1 MRYSRLWVGLVI
13 ACPLWVSGVL
23 AQGAKK
29 PVLIPCMGHADKVA
43 SVAFS
48 PDGKTLASGSFDGTI
63 IRWDTVTGE
72 QKQSLRGHTGSVNS
86 VAFSPDGKT
95 LASGSSDNTVILWDG
110 ALGQHDGGT
119 KARKRTLTGHTDSVT
134 AVEIVGRVLAS
145 ASRDLSVRLWQLD
158 TFALIKEFQ
167 AHSSWILSLH
177 VLSPNEFV
185 SASSDQTIKVWSVS
199 PGQIEPLITIKD
211 TNFKSDSAWHW
222 GMHVVAKLS

>member
-1 MRYSRLWVGLVI
+1 MLNDGRNILKINKTSFCLFSSKLIQIWNVTSGECIRKLAKHRNGVTDMRSVKQ
-13 ACPLWVSGVL
+13 A
-23 AQGAKK
+23 GATY
-29 PVLIPCMGHADKVA
+29 LI
-43 SVAFS
+43 
-48 PDGKTLASGSFDGTI
+48 
-63 IRWDTVTGE
+63 
-72 QKQSLRGHTGSVNS
+72 
-86 VAFSPDGKT
+86 
-95 LASGSSDNTVILWDG
+95 SGSSDTTLRVWNVMSG
-110 ALGQHDGGT
+110 VCE
-119 KARKRTLTGHTDSVT
+119 RTLTGHTDSVT